1 MSRENIKERISKA
14 VSVAQLD
21 ELRQLLTGLD
31 RKELQRLNT
40 LIGDP
45 EAFAEEIRKLLPL
58 SVKKMVDAGD
68 LTMASLMPLVEE
80 AVRESIH
87 HHPERM
93 ADILF
98 PIMMPAIRKAVAA
111 DIRQMLESLNNTLE
125 HGFSLKRLGWRL
137 QALFSGR
144 KYSEI
149 VLSHAYVY
157 QVRQV
162 FLIHKSTGLL
172 LAQVSDEAAVNA
184 ADADM
189 VSSMLSAIKDFV
201 QDSFSDKKESTLE
214 EINVGKLRILLEQ
227 GPYAIIAAVVEGN
240 VPKAYHDL
248 LKETIEGVH
257 VTFYRELEGFSGDTA
272 PFENDKTQLK
282 QCLQKE
288 QKPVKKKKPV
298 FAVLLLLL
306 LTGLLVYGIYHG
318 VDKHMRYK
326 RLLAGLEQTP
336 GIVVT
341 RSHATVF
348 GKIYFWGLRDPLA
361 KNPDLFLARNQFK
374 PAQVKFDFKPY
385 LSTAPELV
393 LMRARRLLKPPASV
407 KMKFKK
413 GTLLVSGTADSAWL
427 QRLFEKYPMVF
438 GVEKL
443 QVAPSL
449 KPVAIHEKVTRNIL
463 AIENHVFHFKYKVF
477 SLDSAQVKAFDNL
490 IAEVK
495 NVLDFSFRQDS
506 VPVIVVNSF
515 TSYSG
520 NTEAN
525 KIIAQHRA
533 EQFINLMIRQGIP
546 QEVLVPK
553 VRFVENVHNKYP
565 VRSVSFE
572 VKYVKPEN
580 L

>member
-1 MSRENIKERISKA
+1 MSKEDTREKISKA
-14 VSVAQLD
+14 VTVARLD

-31 RKELQRLNT
+31 KKELQHLNA
-40 LIGDP
+40 LIRDP
-45 EAFAEEIRKLLPL
+45 EAFSEEIRKLLPL
-58 SVKKMVDAGD
+58 SIKKMVDAGE
-68 LTMASLMPLVEE
+68 LTMESLMSLVEE
-80 AVRESIH
+80 AVRQSIH
-87 HHPERM
+87 RQPERM

-111 DIRQMLESLNNTLE
+111 DIKQMLESLNNTLE
-125 HGFSLKRLGWRL
+125 HGFSLKRLGWRF

-149 VLSHAYVY
+149 VLSHAYIY
-157 QVRQV
+157 QVKQV
-162 FLIHKSTGLL
+162 FLIHKTTGLL
-172 LAQVSDEAAVNA
+172 LAQVSDNKQENT

-201 QDSFSDKKESTLE
+201 QDSFSDKKGGTLE
-214 EINVGKLRILLEQ
+214 EINVGRLRILIEQ

-257 VTFYRELEGFSGDTA
+257 VTFYRELEDFTGDVA
-272 PFENDKTQLK
+272 PFEKDKDRLK

-288 QKPVKKKKPV
+288 QKPVRKRKPV
-298 FAVLLLLL
+298 FALLLLLL
-306 LTGLLVYGIYHG
+306 LTGLLVYGIYLG
-318 VDKHMRYK
+318 VDKHVRYK
-326 RLLAGLEQTP
+326 HLLRDLGHIP

-341 RSHATVF
+341 RSHSTVF
-348 GKIYFWGLRDPLA
+348 GKTWFWGLRDPLA
-361 KNPDLFLARNQFK
+361 ENPERLLKRNGFK
-374 PAQVKFDFKPY
+374 PGMVKFVFKPY
-385 LSTAPELV
+385 LSVAPLLV
-393 LMRARRLLKPPASV
+393 LQRARKLLKPPASV
-407 KMKFKK
+407 TLRFKA
-413 GTLLVSGTADSAWL
+413 GTLFVSGATDSAWL
-427 QRLFEKYPMVF
+427 KKLFQKYPLAF

-443 QVAPSL
+443 KVSASAGPSR
-449 KPVAIHEKVTRNIL
+449 VHEKVSRDIL
-463 AIENHVFHFKYKVF
+463 AIEKHTFYFKYKVF
-477 SLDSAQVKAFDNL
+477 SLDSMQVKEFHDL
-490 IAEVK
+490 VAEVK
-495 NVLDFSFRQDS
+495 NVLNFSFSQDS

-515 TSYSG
+515 TSYAG

-553 VRFVENVHNKYP
+553 VRFVEDYNHKYP
-565 VRSVSFE
+565 VRSVRFE